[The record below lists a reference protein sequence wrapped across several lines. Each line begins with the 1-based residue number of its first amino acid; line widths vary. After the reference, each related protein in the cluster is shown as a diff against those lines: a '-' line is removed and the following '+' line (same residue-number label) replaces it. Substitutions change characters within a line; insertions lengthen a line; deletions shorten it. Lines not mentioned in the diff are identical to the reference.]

1 MERRMEDTKQVKNIL
16 VIGNGFDL
24 YHCLPTRY
32 IDFINVGKRLFELAA
47 EKNLSKCLYVKYMFG
62 PNSPLYSDEYI
73 EKCYRIHKNRMQKV
87 ELDQSRIKDLVECCS
102 RNVWIDYFLKI
113 CLRNIGW
120 IDFEKE
126 MAQVINAIT
135 NYFDCVTNNENE
147 YLKEGVPFDEN
158 VLSRSDVY
166 ILMQVPFYEEQNE
179 RLKIKDDYF
188 VKDLKNKIILKVDEN
203 KIIKKLEQDLED
215 LSEALCIY
223 LEQFVQSIAI
233 DKRANNLL
241 FYHIDQVIN
250 FNYTDTYAR
259 LYSKDIQ
266 TFYVHGSMN
275 ETKNGIVLG
284 INADEKDQKENM
296 DLRFVKFK
304 KYYQCIQKGTSFCL
318 KKMMN
323 ENCKNNLHIVGHSLD
338 ITDRDILA
346 DLITFKNTVT
356 TIYFHSKEA
365 KNEQIAKLILLFG
378 KNKLDELL
386 ADEKIVFQELEEF
399 KPADL
404 EDEELRDEEDEFYA
418 YKFKHKCRIIKRNP
432 YDGIVLCG
440 NERVKVAVREEWSLG
455 NWELEIV
462 DYFISRVEYFNHSG
476 YYNGIVVLDEIFN
489 ENRYCSATAYI
500 RYLLPVGEKQDI
512 SENQLAQLL
521 DTEFQFIPLTIQMI
535 GVEFF

>member
-1 MERRMEDTKQVKNIL
+1 M
-16 VIGNGFDL
+16 
-24 YHCLPTRY
+24 
-32 IDFINVGKRLFELAA
+32 
-47 EKNLSKCLYVKYMFG
+47 
-62 PNSPLYSDEYI
+62 
-73 EKCYRIHKNRMQKV
+73 
-87 ELDQSRIKDLVECCS
+87 
-102 RNVWIDYFLKI
+102 
-113 CLRNIGW
+113 
-120 IDFEKE
+120 
-126 MAQVINAIT
+126 
-135 NYFDCVTNNENE
+135 
-147 YLKEGVPFDEN
+147 
-158 VLSRSDVY
+158 
-166 ILMQVPFYEEQNE
+166 
-179 RLKIKDDYF
+179 
-188 VKDLKNKIILKVDEN
+188 
-203 KIIKKLEQDLED
+203 
-215 LSEALCIY
+215 
-223 LEQFVQSIAI
+223 
-233 DKRANNLL
+233 
-241 FYHIDQVIN
+241 
-250 FNYTDTYAR
+250 
-259 LYSKDIQ
+259 
-266 TFYVHGSMN
+266 
-275 ETKNGIVLG
+275 
-284 INADEKDQKENM
+284 
-296 DLRFVKFK
+296 
-304 KYYQCIQKGTSFCL
+304 
-318 KKMMN
+318 
-323 ENCKNNLHIVGHSLD
+323 
-338 ITDRDILA
+338 
-346 DLITFKNTVT
+346 ITFKNTVT